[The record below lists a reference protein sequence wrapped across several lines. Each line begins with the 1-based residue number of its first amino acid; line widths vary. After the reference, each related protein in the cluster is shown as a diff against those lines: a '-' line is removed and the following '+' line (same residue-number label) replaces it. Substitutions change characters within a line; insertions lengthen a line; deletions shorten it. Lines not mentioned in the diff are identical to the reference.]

1 MCACV
6 HVCVFVSERQE
17 RINAGVLKLV
27 IVSGYVFGHLDTN
40 IQASM
45 KELFLLLWEC
55 GFSAAG

>member
-17 RINAGVLKLV
+17 CINAGVLKLV

-45 KELFLLLWEC
+45 KESFLLLWEC
-55 GFSAAG
+55 GFSDAF

>member
-17 RINAGVLKLV
+17 RINTGVLKLV